1 MFNVLSSIFNQKYM
15 AIRVLLADDHSVVRK
30 GVRDFLEEE
39 PDLDVVGEASDG
51 AQAVDMALAL
61 RPDVVVMDI
70 KMPQLSGIEA
80 TKRIK
85 AAAPQVRVLALSAYD
100 DDPYVWGLLEAGAS
114 GYVLKTA
121 ESRELISAIRAV
133 AAGRSA
139 LDPQIAPRIIARA
152 ARPTLNSDLT
162 EREREVLG
170 LAARGLTNKQIGHD
184 LDISDRTVQNH
195 LANIYGKLNV
205 QSRTEAVTAALQR
218 GLIQLG

>member
-1 MFNVLSSIFNQKYM
+1 MFNSDIMV
-15 AIRVLLADDHSVVRK
+15 IRVLLADDHGVVRK

-70 KMPQLSGIEA
+70 KMPHLSGIEA

-85 AAAPQVRVLALSAYD
+85 ATAPEVRVLALSAYD

-139 LDPQIAPRIIARA
+139 LDPAIAPRIIARA
-152 ARPTLNSDLT
+152 ARPTTSSELT
-162 EREREVLG
+162 EREREVLH

-195 LANIYGKLNV
+195 LANIYAKLNV

-218 GLIQLG
+218 GLIQLSMNNAQ

>member
-1 MFNVLSSIFNQKYM
+1 MT
-15 AIRVLLADDHSVVRK
+15 IRVLLADDHGVVRK

-39 PDLDVVGEASDG
+39 PDLEVVGEAVDG

-61 RPDVVVMDI
+61 QPDVVVMDI

-133 AAGRSA
+133 AAGHSA
-139 LDPQIAPRIIARA
+139 LDPQIAQRIISRA
-152 ARPTLNSDLT
+152 ARPTLNNELT

-170 LAARGLTNKQIGHD
+170 LAARGRTNKQIGYD
-184 LDISDRTVQNH
+184 LTISDRTVQNH

-218 GLIQLG
+218 GLIQLGE

>member
-1 MFNVLSSIFNQKYM
+1 MT
-15 AIRVLLADDHSVVRK
+15 IRVLLADDHGVVRK

-39 PDLDVVGEASDG
+39 PDLNVVGEASDG

-61 RPDVVVMDI
+61 QPDVVVMDI

-152 ARPTLNSDLT
+152 ARPTPSSDLT
-162 EREREVLG
+162 DREREVLS

-184 LDISDRTVQNH
+184 LNISDRTVQNH
-195 LANIYGKLNV
+195 LANIYGKLSV

-218 GLIQLG
+218 GLIQLGE

>member
-1 MFNVLSSIFNQKYM
+1 M
-15 AIRVLLADDHSVVRK
+15 
-30 GVRDFLEEE
+30 EEE
-39 PDLDVVGEASDG
+39 PDHYVVGEAGDG
-51 AQAVDMALAL
+51 AQAVEMALAL

-85 AAAPQVRVLALSAYD
+85 AAAPNVRVLALSAYD

-152 ARPTLNSDLT
+152 ARPTPSSDLT
-162 EREREVLG
+162 EREREVLS

-218 GLIQLG
+218 GLIQLGE

>member
-1 MFNVLSSIFNQKYM
+1 MT
-15 AIRVLLADDHSVVRK
+15 IRVVLADDHGVVRK

-39 PDLDVVGEASDG
+39 PDLEVVGEAVDG
-51 AQAVDMALAL
+51 MQAVELALAL
-61 RPDVVVMDI
+61 QPDVVVMDI

-85 AAAPQVRVLALSAYD
+85 VAAPQVRVLALSAYD

-121 ESRELISAIRAV
+121 ESRELVSAIRAV
-133 AAGRSA
+133 AAGHSA
-139 LDPQIAPRIIARA
+139 LDPSIAPRIISRA
-152 ARPTLNSDLT
+152 ARPTLNNDLT
-162 EREREVLG
+162 EREREVLA
-170 LAARGLTNKQIGHD
+170 LAARGRTNKQIGYD
-184 LDISDRTVQNH
+184 LTISDRTVQNH

-218 GLIQLG
+218 GLIQLGE

>member
-1 MFNVLSSIFNQKYM
+1 M
-15 AIRVLLADDHSVVRK
+15 AIRVLLADDHGVVRK

-61 RPDVVVMDI
+61 QPDVVVMDI

-152 ARPTLNSDLT
+152 ARPTPSSDLT
-162 EREREVLG
+162 DREREVLS

-184 LDISDRTVQNH
+184 LNISDRTVQNH
-195 LANIYGKLNV
+195 LANIYGKLSV

-218 GLIQLG
+218 GLIQLGE

>member
-1 MFNVLSSIFNQKYM
+1 M
-15 AIRVLLADDHSVVRK
+15 AIRVLLADDHGVVRK

-61 RPDVVVMDI
+61 QPDVVVMDI

-152 ARPTLNSDLT
+152 ARPTASSDLT
-162 EREREVLG
+162 DREREVLS

-218 GLIQLG
+218 GLIQLGE